1 MALENEINV
10 ATIFASAARTASANG
25 PDLTNR
31 FMKGAIIVIDTTVL
45 TAGASIVYTVQG
57 KDELSGKYYTILA
70 SAAVTATGTIELY
83 IYPGATAAA
92 NLAANH
98 YLPRVWRVIITAAD
112 TKSVT
117 ASVGAV
123 LLP

>member
-1 MALENEINV
+1 MAADNEIETK
-10 ATIFASAARTASANG
+10 TIFSSAARTASANG
-25 PDLTNR
+25 SDIANR
-31 FMKGAIIVIDTTVL
+31 FMKGAVIVIDTTVL

-70 SAAVTATGTIELY
+70 SAAVTATGTVQLY

-92 NLAANH
+92 NVAANM

-112 TKSVT
+112 AKSVT
-117 ASVGAV
+117 ASVGAT